1 MFEPKGKMQPKLP
14 DHTVVIK
21 YVPAAGDSKKAID
34 EYVSEIFMGGEHIFT
49 SYNVCEDS
57 LLAAGI
63 IIDLLVMT
71 ELMTR
76 ISYQREGEEEKPF
89 QGVMSFLGYLMKAP
103 ESVGPTINSLNRQ
116 RNCIENLVRIL
127 SGLPLEDN
135 LLLNFRL

>member
-1 MFEPKGKMQPKLP
+1 MTTKHP

-21 YVPAAGDSKKAID
+21 YVPASGDSKKAID

-63 IIDLLVMT
+63 IIDLIVMT

-76 ISYQREGEEEKPF
+76 IKYQK
-89 QGVMSFLGYLMKAP
+89 
-103 ESVGPTINSLNRQ
+103 
-116 RNCIENLVRIL
+116 
-127 SGLPLEDN
+127 
-135 LLLNFRL
+135 

>member
-1 MFEPKGKMQPKLP
+1 M
-14 DHTVVIK
+14 IK

-63 IIDLLVMT
+63 IIDLIVMT

-76 ISYQREGEEEKPF
+76 IKYQKDDAEEKPF
-89 QGVMSFLGYLMKAP
+89 KGVLSFLGYLMKAP
-103 ESVGPTINSLNRQ
+103 
-116 RNCIENLVRIL
+116 
-127 SGLPLEDN
+127 
-135 LLLNFRL
+135 